1 MKVVI
6 VGSFYTKYL
15 HDICVGLNDKNIKVD
30 EVLLGSRVQRL
41 MFKLDSLKR
50 VVKKNGILDIFWRYM
65 LKRKQKHSCTFS
77 SLVNLQSLIRFEL
90 RYFNDVNSGEV
101 LAWLSDGKYDQ
112 VVILAGS
119 GMVDRSFLECAGG
132 HCVNGHPALLPGYR
146 GVDVVD
152 WALLDGKQIG
162 VSSHYVTPLVDA
174 GSIIERKHVPIIK
187 NETYTDF
194 RQRINESQADVVVE
208 AVEKILANQ
217 IENLLDNDLNSS
229 KLCFSAPATIQQR
242 AIEKFQIMQK
252 TL

>member
-30 EVLLGSRVQRL
+30 EVLLGTRVQRL
-41 MFKLDSLKR
+41 IFKLDSLKR
-50 VVKKNGILDIFWRYM
+50 VVKKNGLLDIFRRYL
-65 LKRKQKHSCTFS
+65 LKRKHKYSYSFP
-77 SLVNLQSLIRFEL
+77 SLVNLQCVLGFEL

-101 LAWLSDGKYDQ
+101 LAWLSEGKDDQ

-119 GMVDRSFLECAGG
+119 GMVDKSFLECVGG
-132 HCVNGHPALLPGYR
+132 HCVNGHPAFLPGYR
-146 GVDVVD
+146 GIDVVD

-174 GSIIERKHVPIIK
+174 GSIIVRRHIPIIK
-187 NETYTDF
+187 NETYADF
-194 RQRINESQADVVVE
+194 RRRVNESQADVVVE
-208 AVEKILANQ
+208 AVEKILSVE
-217 IENLLDNDLNSS
+217 IDCLYHNDLNSS
-229 KLCFSAPATIQQR
+229 KLCFAASAKIQQK
-242 AIEKFQIMQK
+242 AIKKFETMQE